1 MTRMSED
8 EIRRSAEAALAET
21 RRGSR
26 AFTVFVLAAAFVLNG
41 FAMLFVL
48 GDQLRWLGWIS
59 LPLGLAG
66 IVGVLV
72 WAIPRRNSS
81 SPRERGVAWSIIG
94 FSALLLVAVPLWYW
108 VMVIPRL

>member
-1 MTRMSED
+1 MTRMSDE
-8 EIRRSAEAALAET
+8 EIRRSAEAALAES

-26 AFTVFVLAAAFVLNG
+26 AFTVFVIAGAFVLNG

-59 LPLGLAG
+59 LPLGLSG

-72 WAIPRRNSS
+72 WAIPRRRSS
-81 SPRERGVAWSIIG
+81 SPRERGVAWRIIV
-94 FSALLLVAVPLWYW
+94 FSAVLLVATPLWYSL
-108 VMVIPRL
+108 MVIPRL